1 MMKFV
6 LAISASVLAL
16 GSSAFAQD
24 FTQPATAGSVSLNS
38 GFSPDPYTAQITSG
52 GTISASTISGSCRGW
67 IANAPDYSVSYGAGN
82 TFDLTIGV
90 DSNSD
95 TTLVVNGPNGNWY
108 CDDDGGEGL
117 NPLLFFSNPQSG
129 RYDIWVGSYQ
139 SGEYA
144 SSTLSVSEIGQIAEH
159 YDQPTVYGPDF
170 SLPALFG
177 SVSLNSGFAPDPYR
191 VNVVSGGQF
200 SASDVRAGCRGWV
213 SGAPDFELSFSAGS
227 LPLIIS
233 ANSGSD
239 TTLLINDPNGN
250 WHCDDDGG
258 NAGLNPAVTFHNA
271 MSGTYDVWIGSY
283 SQGENANA
291 TLSISELYSE

>member
-1 MMKFV
+1 MKYV

-38 GFSPDPYTAQITSG
+38 GFTPDPHTAQITSG
-52 GTISASTISGSCRGW
+52 GTISASNVGGNCRGW
-67 IANAPDYSVSYGAGN
+67 IANAPDYSVSYSAGN
-82 TFDLTIGV
+82 LFDLTIGV

-95 TTLVVNGPNGNWY
+95 TTLVINDPNGNWY

-117 NPLLFFSNPQSG
+117 NPLISFSNPLSG
-129 RYDIWVGSYQ
+129 RYDVWVGSYQ

-144 SSTLSVSEIGQIAEH
+144 SSTLSVSEIGEVAEH
-159 YDQPTVYGPDF
+159 YDQPTVYGPDY
-170 SLPALFG
+170 SLPALYG

-200 SASDVRAGCRGWV
+200 AASDVRSGCRGWV
-213 SGAPDFELSFSAGS
+213 AGPPDFELSFSAGS

-233 ANSGSD
+233 ANSSSD

-258 NAGLNPAVTFHNA
+258 NAGLNPALTFHNA
-271 MSGTYDVWIGSY
+271 MSGTYDIWIGSY
-283 SQGENANA
+283 RQGENANA
-291 TLSISELYSE
+291 SLSISELYSE